1 MHPVRSLVERMQL
14 FAQNQSGLR
23 VGQLVTLN
31 NRSGAHGL
39 VPAPDLSSVW
49 LISLLLGYVPN
60 KASTGNGVSG
70 PDTGEGAWETA
81 TTSKEGSRRANYPL
95 PARGGSD
102 EK

>member
-39 VPAPDLSSVW
+39 VPAPDLSSV
-49 LISLLLGYVPN
+49 
-60 KASTGNGVSG
+60 
-70 PDTGEGAWETA
+70 
-81 TTSKEGSRRANYPL
+81 
-95 PARGGSD
+95 
-102 EK
+102 